1 MNKKEYFWGMKVFN
15 WIKGSVLVFIGLLIT
30 RWEVGVGRFGINIY
44 FGLPIYFL
52 IASSGML
59 VSLILKIEES
69 SSERKKLKFRRLET
83 YSAVLYIVAFATAII
98 HTIYYNLEVLNLF
111 LLAFI
116 GVIWFLSI
124 FFGKTW
130 NKRNVVANILISLS
144 FSLGI
149 MYGAALNTLMLPIS
163 IYVYFGVVSLLQFSK
178 DLMNESKNEE
188 KYKRAGA
195 YSLTSTL
202 GAEKTQKI
210 SFLLDLV
217 IIIILVLPL
226 IQNFVGILSILFYMI
241 PILIVVVLLGVAAL
255 LTYKMNAE
263 KTYYRIVKILL
274 KFGIF
279 FIFTGLILAYF

>member
-1 MNKKEYFWGMKVFN
+1 MNKKDYFRGMKFFN

-59 VSLILKIEES
+59 VALILKIEE
-69 SSERKKLKFRRLET
+69 SSERKKLKFRKLEIS
-83 YSAVLYIVAFATAII
+83 SAVLYLIAFITAIV
-98 HTIYYNLEVLNLF
+98 HTIYYNLEALNIF

-116 GVIWFLSI
+116 GIVWFLSI
-124 FFGKTW
+124 FYGKTW
-130 NKRNVVANILISLS
+130 NKRNILANVLISIS

-149 MYGAALNTLMLPIS
+149 IYGAAINTSVIPIS
-163 IYVYFGVVSLLQFSK
+163 IFVYFGVVSLLQFSK

-195 YSLTSTL
+195 YSLASTL

-210 SFLLDLV
+210 SFFLDLV
-217 IIIILVLPL
+217 IIILLVLPL
-226 IQNFVGILSILFYMI
+226 IYNFVGILSMLFYMI
-241 PILIVVVLLGVAAL
+241 PMIIVVVLLGVAAF

-263 KTYYRIVKILL
+263 KTYYRTVKALS
-274 KFGIF
+274 KVGMF
-279 FIFTGLILAYF
+279 FVFTGLILAYF